1 MPDTATATTVD
12 DEVAKLQDKLD
23 ESEAKNEFLTSR
35 VAVLEEDLK
44 VANAPFH
51 PATIAIFG
59 TLFGST
65 VTTVGY
71 VLEHR
76 FSWLPARYLLGIPAC
91 IIGCVFLIVAF
102 RRCFND

>member
-1 MPDTATATTVD
+1 MSDTATATTGD
-12 DEVAKLQDKLD
+12 DEVAKLQDELD
-23 ESEAKNEFLTSR
+23 ESEAKNQFLSSR

-44 VANAPFH
+44 VAQAPFH
-51 PATIAIFG
+51 PATIAVFG

-76 FSWLPARYLLGIPAC
+76 FPWLPARYLFGIPAC

-102 RRCFND
+102 RRCSDD